1 MDKYRSINTKLLQ
14 KYISNNGTY
23 YQYLN
28 LLKYVEPKTRI
39 LDKGCGDG
47 IYFTNP
53 LVIKFI
59 KDNEL
64 LIHCI
69 DIDIGAINILRE
81 RIIRYGLNKNVSCES
96 INLFKVRDIYDYHFY
111 VESYPVIPNDI
122 FKNMLKYSKD
132 NIKKGIILYHNL
144 VNKKNIIRSFIKRN
158 LKYIFN
164 VDFGLETTISEQKK
178 ILEDINN
185 KYILRSI
192 TKSKIFGEQ
201 YIIIINNN

>member
-1 MDKYRSINTKLLQ
+1 
-14 KYISNNGTY
+14 
-23 YQYLN
+23 
-28 LLKYVEPKTRI
+28 
-39 LDKGCGDG
+39 
-47 IYFTNP
+47 
-53 LVIKFI
+53 
-59 KDNEL
+59 
-64 LIHCI
+64 
-69 DIDIGAINILRE
+69 
-81 RIIRYGLNKNVSCES
+81 
-96 INLFKVRDIYDYHFY
+96 
-111 VESYPVIPNDI
+111 
-122 FKNMLKYSKD
+122 MLKYSKD